1 MNDIKT
7 DISARYNTFQNEQVT
22 LQRDLETMQV
32 DMKNFRH
39 EAHEDRGLQTFQ
51 ATLEERLNKVSEDQE
66 VLKRDVV
73 CVNKRCEDFKNATDE
88 HIRLETSFEKL
99 EDELKNMKNQQESV
113 KKDVLEKQALHR
125 LELETLVKIK
135 CDKINKDFT
144 SGIRKVADDNE
155 QKHTW
160 LKMDLEEKIDGLGMK
175 VQSNANSLQ
184 KQLDVMALSSEDF
197 KSKLDELSA
206 AGTYALFSLYKKSI
220 SLSFEKNCRNSQFT
234 AGSQLFSVR
243 RCEGAN

>member
-7 DISARYNTFQNEQVT
+7 DIIARYNTFQNNQVA

-32 DMKNFRH
+32 DMQNFRH
-39 EAHEDRGLQTFQ
+39 EVREDRGLQTFQ
-51 ATLEERLNKVSEDQE
+51 ATLEERFNKVSEDQE

-88 HIRLETSFEKL
+88 RIRLETSFEKL
-99 EDELKNMKNQQESV
+99 EDELKNMKNLQESV
-113 KKDVLEKQALHR
+113 KKDMLEKQALHR

-135 CDKINKDFT
+135 CDKINKDLT

-155 QKHTW
+155 QKHTR

-206 AGTYALFSLYKKSI
+206 AGMHALFYL
-220 SLSFEKNCRNSQFT
+220 N
-234 AGSQLFSVR
+234 FSV
-243 RCEGAN
+243 